1 MKIQL
6 LLLLILAGVHAQ
18 AQTVTPS
25 WSQGSSQSTS
35 TTTIDIQR
43 TVAHEVYGGN
53 HKSWAGT
60 NVTASGDITDA
71 ATTFSVTNANEPW
84 QMEIVDRPAGL
95 IETIDI
101 TEDITTTINE
111 TTLSIFSQ

>member
-6 LLLLILAGVHAQ
+6 LLLPFLLVLFKRRLLPLAGAKAHLKTLTTLISSGRCPKSMA
-18 AQTVTPS
+18 VTTK
-25 WSQGSSQSTS
+25 G
-35 TTTIDIQR
+35 
-43 TVAHEVYGGN
+43 
-53 HKSWAGT
+53 WAGT
-60 NVTASGDITDA
+60 NVTASGDITDT
-71 ATTFSVTNANEPW
+71 ATTGTNANEPW